1 MNIDAIVDANATI
14 DIDDVNR
21 VDGVDEYHQLWRTVV
36 LSLIHRSIN
45 KDNLIIKYWKL
56 CKLELY
62 CCFVDKQSDKSAMQH
77 REYFVEMNIDAIV
90 DANATIGIDDVNR
103 VDGVDEYHQLWRTIV
118 FVEVSTIMKTF

>member
-56 CKLELY
+56 FKLELY
-62 CCFVDKQSDKSAMQH
+62 CCFVDKESDKSAMQH
-77 REYFVEMNIDAIV
+77 RE
-90 DANATIGIDDVNR
+90 
-103 VDGVDEYHQLWRTIV
+103 
-118 FVEVSTIMKTF
+118 